1 MKFEIELVQERTYYD
16 HATVIVE
23 AESQDDAETEAI
35 AMAEGFKVGWTGG
48 DVEHTSFDVIGSE
61 ELK

>member
-16 HATVIVE
+16 YATVIVE
-23 AESQDDAETEAI
+23 ADSQGDAETAAI
-35 AMAEGFKVGWTGG
+35 AMAEAFKVGWTEG
-48 DVEHTSFDVIGSE
+48 DVEHTSFDVTGSE